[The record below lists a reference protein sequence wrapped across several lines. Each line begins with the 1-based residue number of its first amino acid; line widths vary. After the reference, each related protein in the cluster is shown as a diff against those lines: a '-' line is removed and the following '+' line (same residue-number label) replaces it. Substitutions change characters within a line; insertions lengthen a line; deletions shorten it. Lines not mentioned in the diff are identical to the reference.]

1 MNQQEDFSKHL
12 DELIEL
18 FSELRAQHNNE
29 SLEGLDAGF
38 FRTIDILLDNY
49 ALIRRTVPA
58 ELLNQLGSPI
68 REIVDSLI
76 QQLRTELGRTAE
88 NETSRRIL
96 AKIAEIDRKLTKTK
110 LAPDTID
117 QLLDERANLMQQRD
131 NKPKTD
137 TE

>member
-96 AKIAEIDRKLTKTK
+96 AKIAEIDRKLTKSK

-131 NKPKTD
+131 NTPKTE